1 MSKNWCFTINN
12 YADTAE
18 EELQALFPSS
28 VKYLIYGKEIAP
40 STGTPHLQGY
50 LQLIKQ
56 ARLSGVIK
64 MLPKG
69 THIERAKGKPEQAAE
84 YCRKEG
90 KYFEYGQLMVQRQ
103 RTDIEAVK
111 TAIKAGM
118 DLKTI
123 REEHSEVYAKYPR
136 FVQEYFKDQ
145 IPEPVVTGHQLRPW
159 QAALNTKLNLPT
171 NDREIIFV
179 VDPIGNQGKTWF
191 TKMYCSLHK
200 NAQILECSKK
210 ADMAYTLRQDIRVL
224 FVSCTRTQSEYLQ
237 YGFLESVKDQLV
249 FSAKY
254 ESTMKYMPP
263 CHVVVMMNQE
273 PDMHALSRDRYNII
287 YPP

>member
-12 YADTAE
+12 YAETAE
-18 EELQALFPSS
+18 EDLQALYPTS
-28 VKYLIYGKEIAP
+28 VKYLIFGKEVGAAN
-40 STGTPHLQGY
+40 GTPHLQGY
-50 LQLIKQ
+50 VQLVKQ

-64 MLPKG
+64 LLPKG
-69 THIERAKGKPEQAAE
+69 THIEKAKGTPEQAAD

-90 KYFEYGQLMVQRQ
+90 KYQEFGDIVSQRQ
-103 RTDIEAVK
+103 RTDLDAVK
-111 TAIKAGM
+111 KSIKEGM

-123 REEHSEVYAKYPR
+123 REEHSETYAKYPR

-145 IPEPVVTGHQLRPW
+145 IPAPEVAGHELRPW
-159 QAALNTKLNLPT
+159 QAALNCKLNLPT

-179 VDPIGNQGKTWF
+179 VDPHGNKGKTWF
-191 TKMYCSLHK
+191 SKMYCNLHK
-200 NAQILECSKK
+200 NAQILESSKK
-210 ADMAYTLRQDIRVL
+210 ADMAYTVRQDIRVL
-224 FVSCTRTQSEYLQ
+224 FISCTRTQCEYLQ

-263 CHVVVMMNQE
+263 CHVVVMMNQD
-273 PDMHALSRDRYNII
+273 PDMFALSKDRYHII
-287 YPP
+287 NL